1 MGEALRVAGDL
12 GRDPVHHGA
21 ASPSTQTVNP
31 KRLISTQFATEPEI
45 GGFENRDPCG
55 IYGIDPARGR
65 SLASFCR

>member
-31 KRLISTQFATEPEI
+31 KRLISTQFATEPI
-45 GGFENRDPCG
+45 GMPSENR
-55 IYGIDPARGR
+55 
-65 SLASFCR
+65 SQ